1 MFSSRTL
8 KVSVV
13 VMFIAILAATAYAF
27 AASNTVPNTK
37 AGDGQ
42 GTVSGYTV
50 TSVAYT
56 LNATDP
62 STLDAVTFDVG
73 AAAAQVKVQLVATTG
88 TWYACVKGTGTTW
101 SCDTTGLT
109 VSSIDQLRVVAASN

>member
-73 AAAAQVKVQLVATTG
+73 AAAVQVKVQLVATTG